1 MKTAELGYFGNI
13 WVKQNVLELAGET
26 HGGHEHKFDHVTL
39 LVSGKVSV
47 EIEGHEPK
55 EFAAPTFIVIR
66 KEHQHKITAVE
77 DGTVYYCVYA
87 LRNLDG
93 EVIED
98 IYGEQHDPESAS
110 ARNAGYWENIN
121 KIDKQDIK
129 MKYTLKAQIP
139 AEQLDALVAD
149 ALVKVNAQSAPSAQ

>member
-55 EFAAPTFIVIR
+55 QFTAPTFIVIR

-87 LRNLDG
+87 LRNMDG
-93 EVIED
+93 EPIED

-110 ARNAGYWENIN
+110 ARDDGYWGKVNR
-121 KIDKQDIK
+121 IDK
-129 MKYTLKAQIP
+129 
-139 AEQLDALVAD
+139 
-149 ALVKVNAQSAPSAQ
+149 